1 MRTNDH
7 GEELRLWIWA
17 VEEKQEKKTKK
28 RRLSE
33 QKENQ
38 RRGRTLNL
46 KEKEVVECFICENN
60 IWFCK
65 NKSSAK

>member
-1 MRTNDH
+1 M
-7 GEELRLWIWA
+7 
-17 VEEKQEKKTKK
+17 EEKQEKKTKK

-46 KEKEVVECFICENN
+46 REKEVVEHFICENN

>member
-1 MRTNDH
+1 M
-7 GEELRLWIWA
+7 
-17 VEEKQEKKTKK
+17 EEKHEKKTKK

-46 KEKEVVECFICENN
+46 REKEVLEHFIYENN

-65 NKSSAK
+65 NNRVLPNGLTQ